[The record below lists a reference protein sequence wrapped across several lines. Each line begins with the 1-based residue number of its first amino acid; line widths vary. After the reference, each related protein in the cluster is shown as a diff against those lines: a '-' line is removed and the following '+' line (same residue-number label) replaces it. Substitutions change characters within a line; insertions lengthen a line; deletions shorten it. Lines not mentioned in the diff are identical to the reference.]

1 MTAPERIR
9 FDGVERQLLDA
20 ALAGQE
26 LWPYSSSGNPK
37 RNFWNEAREALENYY
52 SDTSG
57 ERLRAVPAGSGT
69 AAIHVALGGLQIPAG
84 TEVIVPPIT
93 DMGTVMP
100 VIFQN
105 AIPVFADLDPNT
117 GLLTAETIARA
128 TTSRT
133 SAVIVVHL
141 GGSPAD
147 MEPIL
152 DFCRQN
158 KIKVIEDAAQ
168 ALGASYKGRPAG
180 TRGDAGCFSLN
191 SQKHITCGEGGFV
204 LVRSEDDFLRCLN
217 FSDKHRNRTDVRD
230 PNSEHYFYNGSGL
243 NYRMSDLEFAMLLG
257 QLPKLSSVAGRF
269 TAVGQRLDER
279 LKKVPG
285 VRPQERHPDAISS
298 YFFQMFR
305 LEPHVVGRRE
315 EVLNAMRAA
324 AMPIGMGVG
333 KSYGSET
340 LYRTGV
346 FRNRNFFD
354 TFGQPNNE
362 KPVWPA
368 ELVARQ
374 MFPGIPDTVFDYRQ
388 TDCPEAE
395 AWIESALS
403 IMFHDGHE
411 PHHAD
416 VIADAI
422 ETVLST

>member
-1 MTAPERIR
+1 VTAPERHR
-9 FDGVERQLLDA
+9 FDGAELQLLDA
-20 ALAGQE
+20 ALKGQE
-26 LWPYSSSGNPK
+26 LWPYTASGNPQ
-37 RNFWNEAREALENYY
+37 RNFWKEAREALENYY
-52 SDTSG
+52 SDMSG

-117 GLLTAETIARA
+117 GLLTVETIARA
-128 TTSRT
+128 ATSRT

-147 MEPIL
+147 MDPIL
-152 DFCRQN
+152 DFCRQR

-168 ALGASYKGRPAG
+168 ALGATYKGRPAG

-204 LVRSEDDFLRCLN
+204 LVKTEDDFLRCLN
-217 FSDKHRNRTDVRD
+217 FSDKHRNRTRVED
-230 PNSEHYFYNGSGL
+230 PNSEHYIYNGSGI
-243 NYRMSDLEFAMLLG
+243 NYRMSDLEFAMLLA
-257 QLPKLSSVAGRF
+257 QLPKLAKVAARF

-279 LKKVPG
+279 LSKIPG
-285 VRPQERHPDAISS
+285 VRSQQHHGEASSS

-305 LEPHVVGRRE
+305 LEPHLVARRE
-315 EVLNAMRAA
+315 EVLEAA
-324 AMPIGMGVG
+324 RKAAISVGMGVG
-333 KSYGSET
+333 TSYGDET

-354 TFGQPNNE
+354 TFGQPNNA
-362 KPVWPA
+362 KPIWPA

-374 MFPGIPDTVFDYRQ
+374 LFPNVPDSTFDYAQ
-388 TDCPEAE
+388 THCPEAE
-395 AWIESALS
+395 AWIKSSLH

-411 PHHAD
+411 PHHAN
-416 VIADAI
+416 VVADAI
-422 ETVLST
+422 QSVLSS